1 VHVTDQEPD
10 PLAGLDASV
19 SSPEVTEL
27 LREMGRREAALPT
40 QIRALRKWRN
50 LELQDRLLED
60 H

>member
-1 VHVTDQEPD
+1 MTDQEPD
-10 PLAGLDASV
+10 PLAGLAAKLL
-19 SSPEVTEL
+19 SPEISEL
-27 LREMGRREAALPT
+27 LAEMDRREAALPA